1 MIKLKTTI
9 DVENEKFSIKKYEI
23 HNSCLLEHLGL
34 IVFLM
39 EQIQENDETITDK
52 EIFKQIKEVRK
63 EMEEIRRGKSIT
75 KTKQ

>member
-9 DVENEKFSIKKYEI
+9 DFENEKFSIKKYEC
-23 HNSCLLEHLGL
+23 HNSCTIEHLGL

-39 EQIQENDETITDK
+39 DMIQQNDETMTDK

-63 EMEEIRRGKSIT
+63 EMEEIKHGKSIT
-75 KTKQ
+75 KAKQ

>member
-9 DVENEKFSIKKYEI
+9 DVDNETFSIKKYEC
-23 HNSCLLEHLGL
+23 HNSCTLEHLGL

-39 EQIQENDETITDK
+39 EKIQENDETMTDK

-63 EMEEIRRGKSIT
+63 EMEVIRNGKSNT
-75 KTKQ
+75 KDE

>member
-9 DVENEKFSIKKYEI
+9 DVEKEKFSIKKYEQ
-23 HNSCLLEHLGL
+23 HNSCTLEHIGL

-39 EQIQENDETITDK
+39 EMIQENDETMTDK

-63 EMEEIRRGKSIT
+63 EMEEIRHGKSIT
-75 KTKQ
+75 KAKQ

>member
-9 DVENEKFSIKKYEI
+9 DVENEKFSIKKYEQ
-23 HNSCLLEHLGL
+23 HNSCTLEHLGL

-39 EQIQENDETITDK
+39 EMIQENDETMTDK

-63 EMEEIRRGKSIT
+63 EMEVIRNGKSIT
-75 KTKQ
+75 KTK